1 MASSAA
7 RAAAWGLC
15 GVDRADEALRE
26 RELPAPVDL
35 DEAARVPA
43 PERPEPDDLAAVE
56 RPDDFAAVERP
67 DDFAAVE
74 RPDDFAAVERPD
86 DFAAV
91 ERPDD
96 FAAVE
101 RPDDFAAVERPD
113 DFAAVERFDPEAD
126 DERAEVELPVP
137 RDPEFPDREVRDPEL
152 PVPAA
157 RDPELLA
164 RDDDAFACPLAVP
177 LVARRPVDFGCG
189 IESSPVVWA
198 GTGPAKEDRQGD
210 VTWRG

>member
-35 DEAARVPA
+35 DEADRVPA

-91 ERPDD
+91 ER
-96 FAAVE
+96 
-101 RPDDFAAVERPD
+101 
-113 DFAAVERFDPEAD
+113 FDPEAD
-126 DERAEVELPVP
+126 DAEVELPVP